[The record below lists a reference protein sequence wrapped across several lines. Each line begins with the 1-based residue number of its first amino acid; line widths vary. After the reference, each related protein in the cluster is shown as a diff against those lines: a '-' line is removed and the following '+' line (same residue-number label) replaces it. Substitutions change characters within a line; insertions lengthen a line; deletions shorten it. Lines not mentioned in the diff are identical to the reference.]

1 MSYAVFVFLVV
12 VLVPAP
18 LIWTHMADP
27 FVRRKEAK
35 LAEAAPITTRPC
47 HLDRWR
53 PIKVLYYNFINA
65 NHNNSFDMT
74 CQNSY
79 LDLGSSTYFLF
90 LPKFRIICFLYIEA
104 ILKIFTTE
112 KNIYLLSVAI
122 CSLVTL
128 LTAPHVESEKS
139 SGQPP
144 PWFTSLISKLAFSP
158 LGKLIKEF

>member
-1 MSYAVFVFLVV
+1 MSYAVFVFLVMVV
-12 VLVPAP
+12 VLVVVPPP

-47 HLDRWR
+47 HLDRWG

-90 LPKFRIICFLYIEA
+90 LPKFRIICFI
-104 ILKIFTTE
+104 
-112 KNIYLLSVAI
+112 
-122 CSLVTL
+122 
-128 LTAPHVESEKS
+128 
-139 SGQPP
+139 
-144 PWFTSLISKLAFSP
+144 
-158 LGKLIKEF
+158 